1 MTLLHQ
7 FFQFPVCFCTFALYV
22 SLTFCVLSHVYLGTH
37 HDTSCGRLCRKNK
50 YKHWLSCCFILLY
63 HHHILSKI
71 IAQVAAKLVL
81 VSFLVICLKPYFSWR
96 NMYTIINKNETEAFV
111 WHSGHH
117 NREFFVAMSRWAKH
131 HTVKHAITQY
141 VVWFDML
148 TE

>member
-81 VSFLVICLKPYFSWR
+81 VSFLVICLNPTSLDAICTQLLIRMKRKLLYGTVD
-96 NMYTIINKNETEAFV
+96 TITGNFLLL
-111 WHSGHH
+111 
-117 NREFFVAMSRWAKH
+117 WAGELN
-131 HTVKHAITQY
+131 ITLLSMQ
-141 VVWFDML
+141 
-148 TE
+148 